1 MYKSPRKI
9 FKVIVWKSLNKKNV
23 YVFDTSEKEYTNE
36 IVIKKDIY
44 NDDSIETVYQKS
56 ESILPKT
63 TNFKYML
70 GQKPTQSFFQSK
82 NQNGKVII

>member
-44 NDDSIETVYQKS
+44 NDDSIETVLSKIVIYITKNDKFQIYAWTKTNP
-56 ESILPKT
+56 IL
-63 TNFKYML
+63 F
-70 GQKPTQSFFQSK
+70 
-82 NQNGKVII
+82 